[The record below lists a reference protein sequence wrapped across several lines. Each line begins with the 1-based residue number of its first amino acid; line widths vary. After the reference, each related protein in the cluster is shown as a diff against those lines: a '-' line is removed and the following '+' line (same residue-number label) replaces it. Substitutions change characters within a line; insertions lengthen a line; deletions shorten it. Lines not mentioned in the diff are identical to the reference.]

1 MTHAEFAIGM
11 KDGTL
16 ECWLVE
22 PYTLHRG
29 LRKTIFNLLS
39 LLYMAGPLILIPLW
53 AYYVGNWWLLIGMPV
68 SYLATASAGRY
79 SPMIFY
85 FGCYWVGFVIHNGLS
100 VFHFHFTTF
109 YFLCAVYG
117 YMLWQLADTTRMA
130 CARQSLIDSD
140 ELYDAALAEGRLRI
154 IRLDSLQQP
163 ILTSEDI
170 AAFSSGSGLS
180 PLKQFPTVLA
190 VTNLFIEA
198 FTYLLGLFSGLLSGA
213 KAQAQGID
221 NLAPEKADSIMRQ
234 LKKGT
239 VGLVAVALGYVGI
252 NSIWGLLAGILY
264 VGLVIWFSFA
274 QRKST

>member
-1 MTHAEFAIGM
+1 MTHDEFSIGM
-11 KDGTL
+11 QDETL
-16 ECWLVE
+16 ECWLAE

-39 LLYMAGPLILIPLW
+39 LLYIAGPLIFISLW
-53 AYYVGNWWLLIGMPV
+53 AYHVGNWWLLIGIPV
-68 SYLATASAGRY
+68 SYLATASAGQH

-85 FGCYWVGFVIHNGLS
+85 FGCYWVGFVIYNSFS
-100 VFHFHFTTF
+100 VIHFTSF

-130 CARQSLIDSD
+130 CARQSLIASD
-140 ELYDAALAEGRLRI
+140 KLYNDALAEGRLRV

-170 AAFSSGSGLS
+170 TAFSNDSGLS
-180 PLKQFPTVLA
+180 PLKQFPTVLV

-198 FTYLLGLFSGLLSGA
+198 FTYLLGFFTGLLGTA
-213 KAQAQGID
+213 KAHAQGID

-252 NSIWGLLAGILY
+252 YSIWGLLAGILY
-264 VGLVIWFSFA
+264 VGLMIWFSFA